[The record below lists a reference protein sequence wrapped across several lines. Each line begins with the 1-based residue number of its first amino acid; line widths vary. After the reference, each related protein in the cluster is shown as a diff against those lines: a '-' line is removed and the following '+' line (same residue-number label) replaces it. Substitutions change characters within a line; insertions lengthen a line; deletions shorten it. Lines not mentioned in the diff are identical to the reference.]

1 MPVYRVCLVPEE
13 DRRGH
18 LRTGHSYSHHVGAE
32 NQTLI
37 FRFWFLFF
45 FNLSLYATLFYCV
58 RVLDIWY

>member
-32 NQTLI
+32 NQTLV
-37 FRFWFLFF
+37 FRFLFF
-45 FNLSLYATLFYCV
+45 FFLTFPCTLLCFTALEC
-58 RVLDIWY
+58 